1 MEYHTT
7 YQVTCQTTHVE
18 VIFAKYNK
26 KEMEKLKIGW
36 GIRARKY
43 EEKIKETE
51 DSRWEYGWKNRG
63 RGGTICMVE
72 KERDTIIEIGNSSNW
87 YYGKWRKRFK
97 EEIKEEEKCMV
108 QKQEKENTG

>member
-1 MEYHTT
+1 MKYGVSHNLSSC
-7 YQVTCQTTHVE
+7 TCQTTHVE

-51 DSRWEYGWKNRG
+51 DSR
-63 RGGTICMVE
+63 
-72 KERDTIIEIGNSSNW
+72 
-87 YYGKWRKRFK
+87 
-97 EEIKEEEKCMV
+97 
-108 QKQEKENTG
+108 